1 MEEKISK
8 SAFCEDSRVKFPTL
22 MHLMGMGFKYV
33 SLKGLKTKY
42 VIAPKTE
49 FDPLTNILTDYFTEA
64 YNKLNPNVE
73 IGAVGKLLAK
83 IQSSLMNDDL
93 GRQFYNEILLN
104 TGERIIDL
112 SSPANFYKNNTFQ
125 VTTEMTCG
133 DKDSDNYRPDITLF
147 VNGLPLAFIEVKKE
161 NNHKGILAETD
172 RMKQRFVNPKYRR
185 FLNLTQIMVFSND
198 MEYDNNEV
206 TPTIGAFYAT
216 IGKKNT
222 KYNCFREEGQ
232 DSFPIERH
240 IRQVTLQEEE
250 ILLRDSNVPQYKN
263 SSEYKTNCLAN
274 TPTKRMCDSL
284 FSFNR
289 FHFLLKYGIAYVDYT
304 NGLQKHI
311 MRYPQLFAT
320 KAIERHLEAGKTKGI
335 IWHTQGS
342 GKTALS
348 FYNVKYLTDYYSS
361 KGIVP
366 QFFFIVDRLDL
377 MIQAQR
383 EFSYRGLKV
392 NSVQTKDDFAK
403 IISSGL
409 TTQNREGKPEI
420 TVVNIQKF
428 SNDSKALPKNAYN
441 VPVQR
446 IYFIDEAHRNYSP
459 DGCFLKNLISSDS
472 NAVKIALTGTPII
485 SKEYN
490 TKDIFGDYIHTYFY
504 NASIADGYTRR
515 LIREDIGS
523 NYKIRLQ
530 EALNSIRVKSHS
542 VKESD
547 VYAHRTYVQ
556 PLLDYVI
563 NDLQQFRVK
572 NEDNTLG
579 GMVVCNSKEQA
590 QMMYR
595 LFLEKYA
602 DETELDNE
610 KDEDGAMVYRSIS
623 AGEMEIKKTP
633 CRKGCYRAALITY
646 DSFDKETRAKWIELF
661 KDGKIDLLIVFQMLQ
676 TGFDEPR
683 LKKLYLHRMVKEH
696 NLLQTLTRVNRP
708 YKEMKYG
715 YVVDFANIEEEY
727 SKTNREYQEE
737 LEHEVGKDNLKHTDR
752 LLVTME
758 EAKSRVDEARKV
770 LAPYELGNP
779 EIFSRQ
785 LNMEDDREVVRSIVR
800 SLEDMR
806 SLQNMLTAQG
816 SEAEA
821 VVEISDIHNLIK
833 AARNRLDLLGFIDNA
848 DEKSNTRQ
856 LLNVAL
862 ENIEF
867 SFEKRGEGELEIQEQ
882 YRQSVEHAR
891 RQLQACMD
899 TEDPEYRS
907 ILEEFLRLF
916 RRKEMESQEEFNMHD
931 KVQNVNDILKRIK
944 RLNERDAL
952 EAIKYNGD
960 TKFVRVEKR
969 LKEKDKEEIEH
980 KTSPRNY
987 AWTEE
992 KEKMTVIL
1000 LAIKEDVDDVYFHNQ
1015 AILEVP
1021 AYFKRNILTYVTR
1034 HFKEGQIN
1042 TDREVRKYVSE
1053 VINREYQVTR

>member
-8 SAFCEDSRVKFPTL
+8 SAFSEDSRVKFPTL

-33 SLKGLKTKY
+33 SLTGLKTKY

-64 YNKLNPNVE
+64 YNKLNPNAE
-73 IGAVGKLLAK
+73 NGAAEKLLAK

-147 VNGLPLAFIEVKKE
+147 INGLPLAFIEVKKE
-161 NNHKGILAETD
+161 NNHKGIQAETD

-250 ILLRDSNVPQYKN
+250 ILLRDNNVPQYKN

-403 IISSGL
+403 IISNGL
-409 TTQNREGKPEI
+409 TTQNREGRPEI

-428 SNDSKALPKNAYN
+428 SSDSKALPKNAYN

-530 EALNSIRVKSHS
+530 EALNSIRVKAHS
-542 VKESD
+542 LKESD
-547 VYAHRTYVQ
+547 VYEHRTYVQ

-572 NEDNTLG
+572 NEDNTLA

-610 KDEDGAMVYRSIS
+610 RDEDGATVYRSIS
-623 AGEMEIKKTP
+623 AGEMEVKKTP

-676 TGFDEPR
+676 TGFDAPR

-737 LEHEVGKDNLKHTDR
+737 LEHEIGKDNLKHTDR

-770 LAPYELGNP
+770 LDPYELGNP
-779 EIFSRQ
+779 AIFSRQ
-785 LNMEDDREVVRSIVR
+785 LNMEDDREVVRNIVR

-821 VVEISDIHNLIK
+821 VVVISDIHNLIK

-848 DEKSNTRQ
+848 DEKSDTRQ

-891 RQLQACMD
+891 KQLQACVD

-980 KTSPRNY
+980 KVSPRNY
-987 AWTEE
+987 AWTER
-992 KEKMTVIL
+992 KEKMTIIL

-1021 AYFKRNILTYVTR
+1021 AYFKKSILTYVTR
-1034 HFKEGQIN
+1034 HFKEEQIN

>member
-1 MEEKISK
+1 MAKDAK

-42 VIAPKTE
+42 VEAPKTE
-49 FDPLTNILTDYFTEA
+49 FDPLTNILTDYFIDA
-64 YNKLNPNVE
+64 YCTLNPKAEKKDAEDMLV
-73 IGAVGKLLAK
+73 K
-83 IQSSLMNDDL
+83 IQKSLQNDDL

-112 SSPANFYKNNTFQ
+112 SSPVNFYKNNTFQ
-125 VTTEMTCG
+125 VATEMTCG
-133 DKDSDNYRPDITLF
+133 SKDSDNYRPDITIF

-161 NNHKGILAETD
+161 NNHKGIQAETD
-172 RMKQRFVNPKYRR
+172 RMKQRFVNPQYRR
-185 FLNLTQIMVFSND
+185 FLNITQIMVFSND

-232 DSFPIERH
+232 DSFPTARH
-240 IRQVTLQEEE
+240 IHQVTPEEE
-250 ILLRDSNVPQYKN
+250 EVLLRDNNVPQYKN

-274 TPTKRMCDSL
+274 TPTKRICDSL

-289 FHFLLKYGIAYVDYT
+289 FHFLLKYGIAYVDYP

-320 KAIERHLEAGKTKGI
+320 KAIERYLETGKNKGI

-348 FYNVKYLTDYYSS
+348 FYNVKYLTDYYSA

-392 NSVQTKDDFAK
+392 NSVQDKGAFAN

-428 SNDSKALPKNAYN
+428 SNDSKALAKNAYN

-459 DGCFLKNLISSDS
+459 DGSFLKNLISSDT

-523 NYKIRLQ
+523 NYKIKLK
-530 EALNSIRVKSHS
+530 EALNSIRVKVHS

-547 VYAHRTYVQ
+547 VYAHHVYVQ
-556 PLLDYVI
+556 PLLDYI
-563 NDLQQFRVK
+563 IEDLRTFRQK

-590 QMMYR
+590 QLMYR

-602 DETELDNE
+602 DESELDNE
-610 KDEDGAMVYRSIS
+610 TDEDGSIVYKSIS
-623 AGEMEIKKTP
+623 AGEMEVKKKP
-633 CRKGCYRAALITY
+633 CKKGCYRAALITY

-676 TGFDEPR
+676 TGFDAPR

-708 YKEMKYG
+708 YKDMKYG

-727 SKTNREYQEE
+727 SKTNKEYQEE
-737 LEHEVGKDNLKHTDR
+737 LEHEVGKDNIQNTDR
-752 LLVTME
+752 LLVSMD
-758 EAKSRVDEARKV
+758 EAKKRVDEAKKV
-770 LAPYELGNP
+770 LDNYELGNP

-785 LNMEDDREVVRSIVR
+785 LNLEDERNVVRTVLN

-806 SLQNMLTAQG
+806 SLQNMLTSQG
-816 SEAEA
+816 SNADE
-821 VVEISDIHNLIK
+821 VVGISDIHNLIK
-833 AARNRLDLLGFIDNA
+833 AAKNRLDLLGFIDNS
-848 DEKSNTRQ
+848 DENANAKQ
-856 LLNVAL
+856 LLNMAL

-882 YRQSVEHAR
+882 YKQSVEHAR
-891 RQLQACMD
+891 QQLKACVD
-899 TEDPEYRS
+899 TDDPEYRS

-916 RRKEMESQEEFNMHD
+916 RKKEMESQEKFNMHK
-931 KVQNVNDILKRIK
+931 KVQNVNDILRRIK
-944 RLNERDAL
+944 KLNERDAL

-969 LKEKDKEEIEH
+969 LKEKDKEETER
-980 KTSPRNY
+980 KVAPRNY

-992 KEKMTVIL
+992 KEKMTIIL

-1015 AILEVP
+1015 SILEVP
-1021 AYFKRNILTYVTR
+1021 EYFKKNILTYVTR
-1034 HFKEGQIN
+1034 HFKEEAVK

-1053 VINREYQVTR
+1053 IINREYQIAR

>member
-49 FDPLTNILTDYFTEA
+49 FDPLTNILTGYFTEA

-73 IGAVGKLLAK
+73 NEAAGKLLAK

-133 DKDSDNYRPDITLF
+133 DKDNDNYRPDITLF

-610 KDEDGAMVYRSIS
+610 RDEDGAMVYRSIS

-676 TGFDEPR
+676 TGFDAPR

-758 EAKSRVDEARKV
+758 EAKSRVDAARKV

>member
-73 IGAVGKLLAK
+73 IGAAGKLLAK

-311 MRYPQLFAT
+311 MRYPQLSAT

-610 KDEDGAMVYRSIS
+610 RDEDGATVYRSIS
-623 AGEMEIKKTP
+623 AGEMEAKKTP

-676 TGFDEPR
+676 TGFDAPR

-737 LEHEVGKDNLKHTDR
+737 LKHEVGKDNLKHTDR

-1053 VINREYQVTR
+1053 VINREYQVTK

>member
-1 MEEKISK
+1 
-8 SAFCEDSRVKFPTL
+8 
-22 MHLMGMGFKYV
+22 
-33 SLKGLKTKY
+33 
-42 VIAPKTE
+42 
-49 FDPLTNILTDYFTEA
+49 
-64 YNKLNPNVE
+64 
-73 IGAVGKLLAK
+73 
-83 IQSSLMNDDL
+83 MNDDL

-133 DKDSDNYRPDITLF
+133 DKDNDNYRPDITLF

-250 ILLRDSNVPQYKN
+250 VLLRDSNVPQYKN

-530 EALNSIRVKSHS
+530 EALNSIRVKAHS
-542 VKESD
+542 VKEND

-610 KDEDGAMVYRSIS
+610 RDEDGATVYRSIS
-623 AGEMEIKKTP
+623 AGEMEAKKTP

-676 TGFDEPR
+676 TGFDAPR

-770 LAPYELGNP
+770 LDPYELGNP

-882 YRQSVEHAR
+882 YRQSVEHTR

>member
-49 FDPLTNILTDYFTEA
+49 FDPLTNILTGYFTEA

-73 IGAVGKLLAK
+73 NEAAGKLLAK

-133 DKDSDNYRPDITLF
+133 DKDNDNYRPDITLF

-610 KDEDGAMVYRSIS
+610 RDEDGAMVYRSIS

-676 TGFDEPR
+676 TGFDAPR

-992 KEKMTVIL
+992 RGGVTVIL

-1042 TDREVRKYVSE
+1042 TDRGVRKYVSE

>member
-1 MEEKISK
+1 MAKDAK

-42 VIAPKTE
+42 VEAPKTE
-49 FDPLTNILTDYFTEA
+49 FDPLTNILTDFFTDA
-64 YNKLNPNVE
+64 YCTLNPKAEKKDAEDMLV
-73 IGAVGKLLAK
+73 K
-83 IQSSLMNDDL
+83 IQKSLQNDDL

-112 SSPANFYKNNTFQ
+112 SSPVNFYKNNTFQ
-125 VTTEMTCG
+125 VATEMTCG
-133 DKDSDNYRPDITLF
+133 SKDSDNYRPDITIF

-161 NNHKGILAETD
+161 NNHKGIQAETD
-172 RMKQRFVNPKYRR
+172 RMKQRFVNPQYRR
-185 FLNLTQIMVFSND
+185 FLNITQIMVFSND

-232 DSFPIERH
+232 DSFPTARH
-240 IRQVTLQEEE
+240 IHQVTPEEE
-250 ILLRDSNVPQYKN
+250 EVLLRDNNVPQYKN

-274 TPTKRMCDSL
+274 TPTKRICDSL

-289 FHFLLKYGIAYVDYT
+289 FHFLLKYGIAYVDYP

-320 KAIERHLEAGKTKGI
+320 KAIERHLETGKNKGI

-348 FYNVKYLTDYYSS
+348 FYNVKYLTDYYSA

-366 QFFFIVDRLDL
+366 QFFFIIDRLDL

-392 NSVQTKDDFAK
+392 NSVQDKGTFAS

-428 SNDSKALPKNAYN
+428 SNDSKALAKNAYN

-459 DGCFLKNLISSDS
+459 DGSFLKNLISSDT

-523 NYKIRLQ
+523 NYKIKLK
-530 EALNSIRVKSHS
+530 EALNSIRVKVHS

-547 VYAHRTYVQ
+547 VYAHHVYVQ
-556 PLLDYVI
+556 PLLDYI
-563 NDLQQFRVK
+563 IEDLRTFRQK

-590 QMMYR
+590 QLMYR

-602 DETELDNE
+602 DESELDNE
-610 KDEDGAMVYRSIS
+610 TDEDGSIVYKSIS
-623 AGEMEIKKTP
+623 AGEMEVKKKP
-633 CRKGCYRAALITY
+633 CKKGCYRAALITY

-676 TGFDEPR
+676 TGFDAPR

-708 YKEMKYG
+708 YKDMKYG

-727 SKTNREYQEE
+727 SKTNKEYQEE
-737 LEHEVGKDNLKHTDR
+737 LEHEVGKDNIQNTDR
-752 LLVTME
+752 LLVSMD
-758 EAKSRVDEARKV
+758 EAKKRVDEAKKV
-770 LAPYELGNP
+770 LDNYELGNP

-785 LNMEDDREVVRSIVR
+785 LNLEDDRNVVRTVLN

-806 SLQNMLTAQG
+806 SLQNMLTSQG
-816 SEAEA
+816 SNADE

-833 AARNRLDLLGFIDNA
+833 AAKNRLDILGFIDNS
-848 DEKSNTRQ
+848 DENTNAKQ
-856 LLNVAL
+856 LLNIAL

-882 YRQSVEHAR
+882 YKQSVEHAR
-891 RQLQACMD
+891 QQLKACVD
-899 TEDPEYRS
+899 TDDPEYRS

-916 RRKEMESQEEFNMHD
+916 RKKEMESQEEFNMHK
-931 KVQNVNDILKRIK
+931 KVQNVNDILRRIK
-944 RLNERDAL
+944 KLNERDAL

-969 LKEKDKEEIEH
+969 LKEKDKEETER
-980 KTSPRNY
+980 KVMPRNY

-992 KEKMTVIL
+992 KEKMTIIL

-1015 AILEVP
+1015 SILEVP
-1021 AYFKRNILTYVTR
+1021 EYFKKNILTYVTR
-1034 HFKEGQIN
+1034 HFKEEAVR

-1053 VINREYQVTR
+1053 IINREYQIAR

>member
-1 MEEKISK
+1 MAKDAK

-42 VIAPKTE
+42 VEAPKTE
-49 FDPLTNILTDYFTEA
+49 FDPLTNILTDYFIDA
-64 YNKLNPNVE
+64 YCTLNPKAEKKDADDMLV
-73 IGAVGKLLAK
+73 K
-83 IQSSLMNDDL
+83 IQKSLQNDDL

-112 SSPANFYKNNTFQ
+112 SSPANFYRNNTFQ

-133 DKDSDNYRPDITLF
+133 SKDSDNYRPDITIF

-161 NNHKGILAETD
+161 NNHKGIQAETD
-172 RMKQRFVNPKYRR
+172 RMKQRFVNSQYRR
-185 FLNLTQIMVFSND
+185 FLNITQIMVFSND

-232 DSFPIERH
+232 DSFPTARH
-240 IRQVTLQEEE
+240 IHQVTPEEE
-250 ILLRDSNVPQYKN
+250 EVLLRDNNVPQYKN

-274 TPTKRMCDSL
+274 TPTKRICDSL

-289 FHFLLKYGIAYVDYT
+289 FHFLLKYGIAYVDYP

-320 KAIERHLEAGKTKGI
+320 KAIERHLETGKNKGI

-348 FYNVKYLTDYYSS
+348 FYNVKYLTDYYSA

-392 NSVQTKDDFAK
+392 NSVQDKGALAN

-428 SNDSKALPKNAYN
+428 SNDSKALAKNAYN

-459 DGCFLKNLISSDS
+459 DGSFLKNLISSDT

-523 NYKIRLQ
+523 NYKIKLK
-530 EALNSIRVKSHS
+530 EALNSIRVKVHS

-547 VYAHRTYVQ
+547 VYAHHVYVQ
-556 PLLDYVI
+556 PLLDYI
-563 NDLQQFRVK
+563 IEDLRTFRQK

-590 QMMYR
+590 QLMYR

-602 DETELDNE
+602 DESELDNE
-610 KDEDGAMVYRSIS
+610 TDEDGSIVYKSIS
-623 AGEMEIKKTP
+623 AGEMEVKKKP
-633 CRKGCYRAALITY
+633 CKKGCYRAALITY

-676 TGFDEPR
+676 TGFDAPR

-708 YKEMKYG
+708 YKDMKYG

-727 SKTNREYQEE
+727 SKTNKEYQEE
-737 LEHEVGKDNLKHTDR
+737 LEHEVGKDNIQNTDR
-752 LLVTME
+752 LLVSMD
-758 EAKSRVDEARKV
+758 EAKKRVDEAKKV
-770 LAPYELGNP
+770 LDNYELGNP

-785 LNMEDDREVVRSIVR
+785 LNLEDDRNVVRTVLN

-806 SLQNMLTAQG
+806 SLQNMLTSQG
-816 SEAEA
+816 SNADE

-833 AARNRLDLLGFIDNA
+833 AAKNRLDLLGFIDNS
-848 DEKSNTRQ
+848 DENANAKQ
-856 LLNVAL
+856 LLNIAL

-882 YRQSVEHAR
+882 YKQSVEHAR
-891 RQLQACMD
+891 QQLKACVD
-899 TEDPEYRS
+899 TDDPEYRS

-916 RRKEMESQEEFNMHD
+916 RKKEMESQEEFNMHK
-931 KVQNVNDILKRIK
+931 KVQNVNDILRRIK
-944 RLNERDAL
+944 KLNERDAL

-969 LKEKDKEEIEH
+969 LKEKDKEETER
-980 KTSPRNY
+980 KVMPRNY

-992 KEKMTVIL
+992 KEKMTIIL

-1015 AILEVP
+1015 SILEVP
-1021 AYFKRNILTYVTR
+1021 EYFKKNILTYVTR
-1034 HFKEGQIN
+1034 HFKEEAVR

-1053 VINREYQVTR
+1053 IINREYQIAR

>member
-1 MEEKISK
+1 MAKDAK
-8 SAFCEDSRVKFPTL
+8 SAFCEDSRVKFPAL

-42 VIAPKTE
+42 VEAPKTE
-49 FDPLTNILTDYFTEA
+49 FDPLTNILTDYFIDA
-64 YNKLNPNVE
+64 YCTLNPKAEKKDAEDMLV
-73 IGAVGKLLAK
+73 K
-83 IQSSLMNDDL
+83 IQKSLQNDDL

-112 SSPANFYKNNTFQ
+112 SSPANFYRNNTFQ
-125 VTTEMTCG
+125 VATEMTCG
-133 DKDSDNYRPDITLF
+133 SKDSDNYRPDITIF

-161 NNHKGILAETD
+161 NNHKGIQAETD
-172 RMKQRFVNPKYRR
+172 RMKQRFVNPQYRR
-185 FLNLTQIMVFSND
+185 FLNITQIMVFSND

-232 DSFPIERH
+232 DSFPTARH
-240 IRQVTLQEEE
+240 IHQVTPEEE
-250 ILLRDSNVPQYKN
+250 EVLLRDNNVPQYKN

-274 TPTKRMCDSL
+274 TPTKRICDSL

-289 FHFLLKYGIAYVDYT
+289 FHFLLKYGIAYVDYP

-320 KAIERHLEAGKTKGI
+320 KAIERHLETGKNKGI

-348 FYNVKYLTDYYSS
+348 FYNVKYLTDYYSA

-392 NSVQTKDDFAK
+392 NSVQDKGAFAN

-428 SNDSKALPKNAYN
+428 SNDSKALAKNAYN

-459 DGCFLKNLISSDS
+459 DGSFLKNLISSDT

-523 NYKIRLQ
+523 NYKIKLK
-530 EALNSIRVKSHS
+530 EALNSIRVKVHS

-547 VYAHRTYVQ
+547 VYAHHVYVQ
-556 PLLDYVI
+556 PLLDYI
-563 NDLQQFRVK
+563 IEDLRTFRQK

-590 QMMYR
+590 QLMYR

-602 DETELDNE
+602 DESELDNE
-610 KDEDGAMVYRSIS
+610 TDEDGSIVYKSIS
-623 AGEMEIKKTP
+623 AGEMEVKKKP
-633 CRKGCYRAALITY
+633 CKKGCYRAALITY

-676 TGFDEPR
+676 TGFDAPR

-708 YKEMKYG
+708 YKDMKYG

-727 SKTNREYQEE
+727 SKTNKEYQEE
-737 LEHEVGKDNLKHTDR
+737 LEHEVGKDNIQNTDR
-752 LLVTME
+752 LLVSMD
-758 EAKSRVDEARKV
+758 EAKKRVDEAKKV
-770 LAPYELGNP
+770 LDNYELGNP

-785 LNMEDDREVVRSIVR
+785 LNLEDDRNVVRTVLN

-806 SLQNMLTAQG
+806 SLQNMLTSQG
-816 SEAEA
+816 SNADE

-833 AARNRLDLLGFIDNA
+833 AAKNRLDLLGFIDNS
-848 DEKSNTRQ
+848 DENTNAKQ
-856 LLNVAL
+856 LLNIAL

-882 YRQSVEHAR
+882 YKQSVEHAR
-891 RQLQACMD
+891 QQLKACVD
-899 TEDPEYRS
+899 TDDPEYRS

-916 RRKEMESQEEFNMHD
+916 RKKEMESQEEFNMHK
-931 KVQNVNDILKRIK
+931 KVQNVNDILRRIK
-944 RLNERDAL
+944 KLNERDAL

-969 LKEKDKEEIEH
+969 LKEKDKEETER
-980 KTSPRNY
+980 KVMPRNY

-992 KEKMTVIL
+992 KEKMTIIL

-1015 AILEVP
+1015 SILEVP
-1021 AYFKRNILTYVTR
+1021 EYFKKNILTYVTR
-1034 HFKEGQIN
+1034 HFKEEAVR

-1053 VINREYQVTR
+1053 IINREYQIAR

>member
-1 MEEKISK
+1 MAKDAK

-42 VIAPKTE
+42 VEAPKTE
-49 FDPLTNILTDYFTEA
+49 FDPLTNILTDYFTDA
-64 YNKLNPNVE
+64 YCTLNPKAEKKDAEDMLV
-73 IGAVGKLLAK
+73 K
-83 IQSSLMNDDL
+83 IQKSLQNDDL

-112 SSPANFYKNNTFQ
+112 SSPANFYRNNTFQ

-133 DKDSDNYRPDITLF
+133 SKDSDNYRPDITIF

-161 NNHKGILAETD
+161 NNHKGIQAETD
-172 RMKQRFVNPKYRR
+172 RMKQRFVNPQYRR
-185 FLNLTQIMVFSND
+185 FLNITQIMVFSND

-232 DSFPIERH
+232 DSFPTARH
-240 IRQVTLQEEE
+240 IHQVTPEEE
-250 ILLRDSNVPQYKN
+250 EVLLRDNNVPQYKN

-274 TPTKRMCDSL
+274 TPTKRICDSL

-289 FHFLLKYGIAYVDYT
+289 FHFLLKYGIAYVDYP

-320 KAIERHLEAGKTKGI
+320 KAIERHLETGKNKGI

-348 FYNVKYLTDYYSS
+348 FYNVKYLTDYYSA

-392 NSVQTKDDFAK
+392 NSVQDKGAFAN

-428 SNDSKALPKNAYN
+428 SNDSKALAKNAYN

-459 DGCFLKNLISSDS
+459 DGSFLKNLISSDT

-523 NYKIRLQ
+523 NYKIKLK
-530 EALNSIRVKSHS
+530 EALNSIRVKVHS

-547 VYAHRTYVQ
+547 VYAHHVYVQ
-556 PLLDYVI
+556 PLLDYI
-563 NDLQQFRVK
+563 IEDLRTFRQK

-590 QMMYR
+590 QLMYR

-602 DETELDNE
+602 DESELDNE
-610 KDEDGAMVYRSIS
+610 TDEDGSIVYKSIS
-623 AGEMEIKKTP
+623 AGEMEVKKKP
-633 CRKGCYRAALITY
+633 CKKGCYRAALITY

-676 TGFDEPR
+676 TGFDAPR

-708 YKEMKYG
+708 YKDMKYG

-727 SKTNREYQEE
+727 SKTNKEYQEE
-737 LEHEVGKDNLKHTDR
+737 LEHEVGKDNIQNTDR
-752 LLVTME
+752 LLVSMD
-758 EAKSRVDEARKV
+758 EAKKRVDEAKKV
-770 LAPYELGNP
+770 LDNYELGNP

-785 LNMEDDREVVRSIVR
+785 LNLEDDRNVVRTVLN

-806 SLQNMLTAQG
+806 SLQNMLTSQG
-816 SEAEA
+816 SNADE

-833 AARNRLDLLGFIDNA
+833 AAKNRLDLLGFIDNS
-848 DEKSNTRQ
+848 DENANAKQ
-856 LLNVAL
+856 LLNIAL

-882 YRQSVEHAR
+882 YKQSVEHAR
-891 RQLQACMD
+891 QQLKACVD
-899 TEDPEYRS
+899 TDDPEYRS

-916 RRKEMESQEEFNMHD
+916 RKKEMESQEEFNMHK
-931 KVQNVNDILKRIK
+931 KVQNVNDILRRIK
-944 RLNERDAL
+944 KLNERDAL

-969 LKEKDKEEIEH
+969 LKEKDKEETER
-980 KTSPRNY
+980 KVMPRNY

-992 KEKMTVIL
+992 KEKMTIIL

-1015 AILEVP
+1015 SILEVP
-1021 AYFKRNILTYVTR
+1021 EYFKKNILTYVTR
-1034 HFKEGQIN
+1034 HFKEEAVR

-1053 VINREYQVTR
+1053 IINREYQITR

>member
-1 MEEKISK
+1 MEEIISK
-8 SAFCEDSRVKFPTL
+8 SAFSEDSRVKFPTL

-42 VIAPKTE
+42 IIAPKTE

-73 IGAVGKLLAK
+73 NGAAGKLLAK

-112 SSPANFYKNNTFQ
+112 SSPVNFYKNNTFQ
-125 VTTEMTCG
+125 VATEMTCG

-161 NNHKGILAETD
+161 NNHKGIQAETD

-206 TPTIGAFYAT
+206 TPTIGAFFAT

-250 ILLRDSNVPQYKN
+250 ILLRDNNVPQYKN

-320 KAIERHLEAGKTKGI
+320 KAIECHLEAGKTKGI

-515 LIREDIGS
+515 LIREDISS

-530 EALNSIRVKSHS
+530 EALNSIRVKAHS

-610 KDEDGAMVYRSIS
+610 RDEDGATVYRSIS
-623 AGEMEIKKTP
+623 AGEMEAKKTP
-633 CRKGCYRAALITY
+633 CRKFCYRAALITY

-676 TGFDEPR
+676 TGFDAPR

-770 LAPYELGNP
+770 LDPYELGNS

-867 SFEKRGEGELEIQEQ
+867 SFEKRGQGELEIQEQ

>member
-1 MEEKISK
+1 MEEKVTR

-33 SLKGLKTKY
+33 SLKGLKTKH
-42 VIAPKTE
+42 VCAPKTE

-64 YNKLNPNVE
+64 YDKLNPDSE
-73 IGAVGKLLAK
+73 SGEAEKMLAK

-125 VTTEMTCG
+125 VATEMTCG

-161 NNHKGILAETD
+161 NNHKGIQAETD

-216 IGKKNT
+216 IGKKST

-240 IRQVTLQEEE
+240 IRQVTPQEEE
-250 ILLRDSNVPQYKN
+250 VLLLDNNVAPFKN

-289 FHFLLKYGIAYVDYT
+289 FHFLLKYGIAYVNYT

-320 KAIERHLEAGKTKGI
+320 KAIERHLGAGKTKGI

-409 TTQNREGKPEI
+409 TTQNREGKAEI

-459 DGCFLKNLISSDS
+459 DGCFLKNLISSDI

-530 EALNSIRVKSHS
+530 EALNSIRVKAHS

-602 DETELDNE
+602 DETELANE
-610 KDEDGAMVYRSIS
+610 RDEDGATVYRSIS
-623 AGEMEIKKTP
+623 AGEMEVRKKP

-646 DSFDKETRAKWIELF
+646 DSFDKEARAKWIELF
-661 KDGKIDLLIVFQMLQ
+661 KNGQMDLLIVFQMLQ
-676 TGFDEPR
+676 TGFDAPR

-727 SKTNREYQEE
+727 SKTNRDYQEE

-770 LAPYELGNP
+770 LTPYELGNP

-816 SEAEA
+816 SEAETII
-821 VVEISDIHNLIK
+821 EINDIHNLIK

-862 ENIEF
+862 ENIDF

-882 YRQSVEHAR
+882 YKQSVEHAR
-891 RQLQACMD
+891 RQLQACVD

-916 RRKEMESQEEFNMHD
+916 CKKEMESQEEFNMHD

-969 LKEKDKEEIEH
+969 LKEKDKEEAEH
-980 KTSPRNY
+980 KKTPRNY

-992 KEKMTVIL
+992 KEKMTIVL

-1034 HFKEGQIN
+1034 HFKEGHIN

-1053 VINREYQVTR
+1053 VINREYQVAR

>member
-1 MEEKISK
+1 
-8 SAFCEDSRVKFPTL
+8 
-22 MHLMGMGFKYV
+22 
-33 SLKGLKTKY
+33 
-42 VIAPKTE
+42 
-49 FDPLTNILTDYFTEA
+49 
-64 YNKLNPNVE
+64 
-73 IGAVGKLLAK
+73 
-83 IQSSLMNDDL
+83 
-93 GRQFYNEILLN
+93 
-104 TGERIIDL
+104 
-112 SSPANFYKNNTFQ
+112 
-125 VTTEMTCG
+125 
-133 DKDSDNYRPDITLF
+133 
-147 VNGLPLAFIEVKKE
+147 
-161 NNHKGILAETD
+161 
-172 RMKQRFVNPKYRR
+172 
-185 FLNLTQIMVFSND
+185 
-198 MEYDNNEV
+198 
-206 TPTIGAFYAT
+206 
-216 IGKKNT
+216 
-222 KYNCFREEGQ
+222 
-232 DSFPIERH
+232 
-240 IRQVTLQEEE
+240 
-250 ILLRDSNVPQYKN
+250 
-263 SSEYKTNCLAN
+263 
-274 TPTKRMCDSL
+274 
-284 FSFNR
+284 
-289 FHFLLKYGIAYVDYT
+289 
-304 NGLQKHI
+304 
-311 MRYPQLFAT
+311 
-320 KAIERHLEAGKTKGI
+320 
-335 IWHTQGS
+335 
-342 GKTALS
+342 
-348 FYNVKYLTDYYSS
+348 
-361 KGIVP
+361 
-366 QFFFIVDRLDL
+366 

-409 TTQNREGKPEI
+409 TTQNREGKSEI

-441 VPVQR
+441 IPVQR

-530 EALNSIRVKSHS
+530 EALNSIRVKAHS
-542 VKESD
+542 VRESD

-610 KDEDGAMVYRSIS
+610 RDEDGATVYRSIS
-623 AGEMEIKKTP
+623 AGEMEVKKFP
-633 CRKGCYRAALITY
+633 CRRGCYRAALITY

-676 TGFDEPR
+676 TGFDAPR

-758 EAKSRVDEARKV
+758 EAKSRADEARKV
-770 LAPYELGNP
+770 LDPYELGNP

-891 RQLQACMD
+891 RQLQTCMD

-931 KVQNVNDILKRIK
+931 KVQNVNDILRRIK

>member
-1 MEEKISK
+1 MAKDAK

-42 VIAPKTE
+42 VEAPKTE
-49 FDPLTNILTDYFTEA
+49 FDPLTNILTDYFTDA
-64 YNKLNPNVE
+64 YCTLNPKAEKKNAEDMLV
-73 IGAVGKLLAK
+73 K
-83 IQSSLMNDDL
+83 IQKSLQNDDL

-112 SSPANFYKNNTFQ
+112 SSPVNFYKNNSFQ
-125 VTTEMTCG
+125 VATEMTCG
-133 DKDSDNYRPDITLF
+133 SKDSDNYRPDITIF

-161 NNHKGILAETD
+161 NNHKGIQAETD
-172 RMKQRFVNPKYRR
+172 RMKQRFVNPQYRR
-185 FLNLTQIMVFSND
+185 FLNITQIMVFSND

-232 DSFPIERH
+232 DSFPTARH
-240 IRQVTLQEEE
+240 IHQVTPEEE
-250 ILLRDSNVPQYKN
+250 EVLLRDNNVPQYKN

-274 TPTKRMCDSL
+274 TPTKRICDSL

-289 FHFLLKYGIAYVDYT
+289 FHFLLKYGIAYVDYP

-320 KAIERHLEAGKTKGI
+320 KAIERYLETGKNKGI

-348 FYNVKYLTDYYSS
+348 FYNVKYLTDYYSA

-392 NSVQTKDDFAK
+392 NSVQDKGAFAN

-428 SNDSKALPKNAYN
+428 SNDSKALAKNAYN

-459 DGCFLKNLISSDS
+459 DGSFLKNLISSDT

-523 NYKIRLQ
+523 NYKIKLK
-530 EALNSIRVKSHS
+530 EALNSIRVKVHS

-547 VYAHRTYVQ
+547 VYAHHVYVQ
-556 PLLDYVI
+556 PLLDYI
-563 NDLQQFRVK
+563 IEDLRTFRQK

-590 QMMYR
+590 QLMYR

-602 DETELDNE
+602 DESELDNE
-610 KDEDGAMVYRSIS
+610 TDEDGSIVYKSIS
-623 AGEMEIKKTP
+623 AGEMEVKKKP
-633 CRKGCYRAALITY
+633 CKKGCYRAALITY

-676 TGFDEPR
+676 TGFDAPR

-708 YKEMKYG
+708 YKDMKYG

-727 SKTNREYQEE
+727 SKTNKEYQEE
-737 LEHEVGKDNLKHTDR
+737 LEHEVGKDNIQNTDR
-752 LLVTME
+752 LLVSMD
-758 EAKSRVDEARKV
+758 EAKKRVDEAKKV
-770 LAPYELGNP
+770 LDNYELGNP

-785 LNMEDDREVVRSIVR
+785 LNLEDDRNVVRTVLN

-806 SLQNMLTAQG
+806 SLQNMLTSQG
-816 SEAEA
+816 SNADE
-821 VVEISDIHNLIK
+821 VVGISDIHNLIK
-833 AARNRLDLLGFIDNA
+833 AAKNRLDLLGFIDNS
-848 DEKSNTRQ
+848 DENANAKQ
-856 LLNVAL
+856 LLNMAL

-882 YRQSVEHAR
+882 YKQSVEHAR
-891 RQLQACMD
+891 QQLKACVD
-899 TEDPEYRS
+899 TDDPEYRS

-916 RRKEMESQEEFNMHD
+916 RKKEMESQEEFNMHK
-931 KVQNVNDILKRIK
+931 KVQNVNDILRRIK
-944 RLNERDAL
+944 KLNERDAL

-969 LKEKDKEEIEH
+969 LKEKDKEETER
-980 KTSPRNY
+980 KVAPRNY

-992 KEKMTVIL
+992 KEKMTIIL

-1015 AILEVP
+1015 SILEVP
-1021 AYFKRNILTYVTR
+1021 EYFKKNILTYVTR
-1034 HFKEGQIN
+1034 HFKEEAVK

-1053 VINREYQVTR
+1053 IINREYQITR

>member
-1 MEEKISK
+1 MAKDAK

-42 VIAPKTE
+42 VEAPKTE
-49 FDPLTNILTDYFTEA
+49 FDPLTNILTDYFIDA
-64 YNKLNPNVE
+64 YCTLNPKAEKKDAEDMLV
-73 IGAVGKLLAK
+73 K
-83 IQSSLMNDDL
+83 IQKSLQNDDL

-112 SSPANFYKNNTFQ
+112 SSPANFYRNNTFQ

-133 DKDSDNYRPDITLF
+133 SKDSDNYRPDITIF

-161 NNHKGILAETD
+161 NNHKGIQAETD
-172 RMKQRFVNPKYRR
+172 RMKQRFVNPQYRR
-185 FLNLTQIMVFSND
+185 FLNITQIMVFSND

-222 KYNCFREEGQ
+222 KFNCFREEGQ
-232 DSFPIERH
+232 DSFPTVRH
-240 IRQVTLQEEE
+240 IHQVTPEEE
-250 ILLRDSNVPQYKN
+250 EVLLRDNNVPQYKN

-274 TPTKRMCDSL
+274 TPTKRICDSL

-289 FHFLLKYGIAYVDYT
+289 FHFLLKYGIAYVDYP

-320 KAIERHLEAGKTKGI
+320 KAIERHLETGKNKGI

-348 FYNVKYLTDYYSS
+348 FYNVKYLTDYYSA

-392 NSVQTKDDFAK
+392 NSVQDKGAFAN

-428 SNDSKALPKNAYN
+428 SNDSKALAKNAYN

-459 DGCFLKNLISSDS
+459 DGSFLKNLISSDT

-523 NYKIRLQ
+523 NYKIKLK
-530 EALNSIRVKSHS
+530 EALNSIRVKVHS

-547 VYAHRTYVQ
+547 VYAHHVYVQ
-556 PLLDYVI
+556 PLLDYI
-563 NDLQQFRVK
+563 IEDLRTFRQK

-590 QMMYR
+590 QLMYR

-602 DETELDNE
+602 DESELDNE
-610 KDEDGAMVYRSIS
+610 TDEDGSIVYKSIS
-623 AGEMEIKKTP
+623 AGEMEVKKKP
-633 CRKGCYRAALITY
+633 CKKGCYRGALITY

-676 TGFDEPR
+676 TGFDAPR

-708 YKEMKYG
+708 YKDMKYG

-727 SKTNREYQEE
+727 SKTNKEYQEE
-737 LEHEVGKDNLKHTDR
+737 LEHEVGKDNIQNTDR
-752 LLVTME
+752 LLVSMD
-758 EAKSRVDEARKV
+758 EAKKRVDEAKKV
-770 LAPYELGNP
+770 LDNYELGNP

-785 LNMEDDREVVRSIVR
+785 LNLEDDRNVVRTVLN

-806 SLQNMLTAQG
+806 SLQNMLTSQG
-816 SEAEA
+816 SNADE

-833 AARNRLDLLGFIDNA
+833 AAKNRLDLLGFIDNS
-848 DEKSNTRQ
+848 DENANAKQ
-856 LLNVAL
+856 LLNIAL

-882 YRQSVEHAR
+882 YKQSVEHAR
-891 RQLQACMD
+891 QQLKACVD
-899 TEDPEYRS
+899 TDDPEYRS

-916 RRKEMESQEEFNMHD
+916 RKKEMESQEEFNMHK
-931 KVQNVNDILKRIK
+931 KVQNVNDILRRIK
-944 RLNERDAL
+944 KLNERDAL

-969 LKEKDKEEIEH
+969 LKEKDKEETER
-980 KTSPRNY
+980 KVMPRNY

-992 KEKMTVIL
+992 KEKMTIIL

-1015 AILEVP
+1015 SILEVP
-1021 AYFKRNILTYVTR
+1021 EYFKKNILTYVTR
-1034 HFKEGQIN
+1034 HFKEEAVR

-1053 VINREYQVTR
+1053 IINREYQIAR

>member
-73 IGAVGKLLAK
+73 IGAAGKLLAK

-133 DKDSDNYRPDITLF
+133 DKDNDNYRPDITLF

-392 NSVQTKDDFAK
+392 NSVQTKDDFSK

-504 NASIADGYTRR
+504 NASITDGYTRR

-610 KDEDGAMVYRSIS
+610 RDEDGATVYRSIS
-623 AGEMEIKKTP
+623 AGEMEAKKTP

-676 TGFDEPR
+676 TGFDAPR

>member
-1 MEEKISK
+1 MAKDAK

-42 VIAPKTE
+42 VEAPKTE
-49 FDPLTNILTDYFTEA
+49 FDPLTNILTDYFIDA
-64 YNKLNPNVE
+64 YCTLNPKAEKKDAEDMLV
-73 IGAVGKLLAK
+73 K
-83 IQSSLMNDDL
+83 IQKSLQNDDL

-112 SSPANFYKNNTFQ
+112 SSPVNFYKNNTFQ
-125 VTTEMTCG
+125 VATEMTCG
-133 DKDSDNYRPDITLF
+133 SKDSDNYRPDITIF

-161 NNHKGILAETD
+161 NNHKGIQAETD
-172 RMKQRFVNPKYRR
+172 RMKQRFVNPQYRR
-185 FLNLTQIMVFSND
+185 FLNITQIMVFSND

-232 DSFPIERH
+232 DCFPTARH
-240 IRQVTLQEEE
+240 IHQVTPEEE
-250 ILLRDSNVPQYKN
+250 EVLLRDNNVPQYKN

-274 TPTKRMCDSL
+274 TPTKRICDSL

-289 FHFLLKYGIAYVDYT
+289 FHFLLKYGIAYVDYP

-320 KAIERHLEAGKTKGI
+320 KAIERYLETGKNKGI

-348 FYNVKYLTDYYSS
+348 FYNVKYLTDYYSA

-392 NSVQTKDDFAK
+392 NSVQDKGAFAN

-428 SNDSKALPKNAYN
+428 SNDSKALAKNAYN

-459 DGCFLKNLISSDS
+459 DGSFLKNLISSDT

-523 NYKIRLQ
+523 NYKIKLK
-530 EALNSIRVKSHS
+530 EALNSIRVKVHS

-547 VYAHRTYVQ
+547 VYAHHVYVQ
-556 PLLDYVI
+556 PLLDYI
-563 NDLQQFRVK
+563 IKDLRTFRQK

-590 QMMYR
+590 QLMYR

-602 DETELDNE
+602 DESELDNE
-610 KDEDGAMVYRSIS
+610 TDEDGSIVYKSIS
-623 AGEMEIKKTP
+623 AGEMEVKKKP
-633 CRKGCYRAALITY
+633 CKKGCYRAALITY

-676 TGFDEPR
+676 TGFDAPR

-708 YKEMKYG
+708 YKDMKYG

-727 SKTNREYQEE
+727 SKTNKEYQEE
-737 LEHEVGKDNLKHTDR
+737 LEHEVGKDNIQNTDR
-752 LLVTME
+752 LLVSMD
-758 EAKSRVDEARKV
+758 EAKKRVDEAKKV
-770 LAPYELGNP
+770 LDNYELGNP

-785 LNMEDDREVVRSIVR
+785 LNLEDDRNVVRTVLN

-806 SLQNMLTAQG
+806 SLQNMLTSQG
-816 SEAEA
+816 SNADE

-833 AARNRLDLLGFIDNA
+833 AAKNRLDLLGFIDNS
-848 DEKSNTRQ
+848 DENTNAKQ
-856 LLNVAL
+856 LLNIAL

-882 YRQSVEHAR
+882 YKQSVEHAR
-891 RQLQACMD
+891 QQLKACVD
-899 TEDPEYRS
+899 TDDPEYRS

-916 RRKEMESQEEFNMHD
+916 RKKEMESQEEFNMHK
-931 KVQNVNDILKRIK
+931 KVQNVNDILRRIK
-944 RLNERDAL
+944 KLNERDAL

-969 LKEKDKEEIEH
+969 LKEKDKEETER
-980 KTSPRNY
+980 KVMPRNY

-992 KEKMTVIL
+992 KEKMTIIL

-1015 AILEVP
+1015 SILEVP
-1021 AYFKRNILTYVTR
+1021 EYFKKNILTYVTR
-1034 HFKEGQIN
+1034 HFKEEAVR

-1053 VINREYQVTR
+1053 IINREYQIAR

>member
-133 DKDSDNYRPDITLF
+133 DKDNDNYRPDITLF

-361 KGIVP
+361 KRIVP

-610 KDEDGAMVYRSIS
+610 RDEDGATVYRSIS
-623 AGEMEIKKTP
+623 AGEMEAKKTP

-676 TGFDEPR
+676 TGFDAPR

-848 DEKSNTRQ
+848 DEKTNTRQ

>member
-1 MEEKISK
+1 MAKDAK

-42 VIAPKTE
+42 VEAPKTE
-49 FDPLTNILTDYFTEA
+49 FDPLTNILTDYFTDA
-64 YNKLNPNVE
+64 YCTLNPKAEKKDAEDMLV
-73 IGAVGKLLAK
+73 K
-83 IQSSLMNDDL
+83 IQKSLQNDDL

-112 SSPANFYKNNTFQ
+112 SSPVNFYKNNTFQ
-125 VTTEMTCG
+125 VATEMTCG
-133 DKDSDNYRPDITLF
+133 SKDSDNYRPDITIF

-161 NNHKGILAETD
+161 NNHKGIQAETD
-172 RMKQRFVNPKYRR
+172 RMKQRFVNPQYRR
-185 FLNLTQIMVFSND
+185 FLNITQIMVFSND

-232 DSFPIERH
+232 DSFPTARH
-240 IRQVTLQEEE
+240 IHQVTPEEE
-250 ILLRDSNVPQYKN
+250 EVLLRDNNVPQYKN

-274 TPTKRMCDSL
+274 TPTKRICDSL

-289 FHFLLKYGIAYVDYT
+289 FHFLLKYGIAYVDYP

-320 KAIERHLEAGKTKGI
+320 KAIERHLETGKNKGI

-348 FYNVKYLTDYYSS
+348 FYNVKYLTDYYSA

-392 NSVQTKDDFAK
+392 NSVQDKGAFAS

-428 SNDSKALPKNAYN
+428 SNDSKALAKNAYN

-459 DGCFLKNLISSDS
+459 DGSFLKNLISSDT

-523 NYKIRLQ
+523 NYKIKLK
-530 EALNSIRVKSHS
+530 EALNSIRVKVHS

-547 VYAHRTYVQ
+547 VYAHHVYVQ
-556 PLLDYVI
+556 PLLDYI
-563 NDLQQFRVK
+563 IEDLRTFRQK

-590 QMMYR
+590 QLMYR

-602 DETELDNE
+602 DESELDNE
-610 KDEDGAMVYRSIS
+610 TDKDGSIVYKSIS
-623 AGEMEIKKTP
+623 AGEMEVKKKP
-633 CRKGCYRAALITY
+633 CKKGCYRAALITY

-676 TGFDEPR
+676 TGFDAPR

-708 YKEMKYG
+708 YKDMKYG

-727 SKTNREYQEE
+727 SKTNKEYQEE
-737 LEHEVGKDNLKHTDR
+737 LEHEVGKDNIQNTDR
-752 LLVTME
+752 LLVSMD
-758 EAKSRVDEARKV
+758 EAKKRVDEAKKV
-770 LAPYELGNP
+770 LDNYELGNP

-785 LNMEDDREVVRSIVR
+785 LNLEDDRNVVRTVLN

-806 SLQNMLTAQG
+806 SLQNMLTSQG
-816 SEAEA
+816 SNADE

-833 AARNRLDLLGFIDNA
+833 AAKNRLDLLGFIDNS
-848 DEKSNTRQ
+848 DENANAKQ
-856 LLNVAL
+856 LLNIAL

-882 YRQSVEHAR
+882 YKQSVEHAR
-891 RQLQACMD
+891 QQLKACVD
-899 TEDPEYRS
+899 TDDPEYRS

-916 RRKEMESQEEFNMHD
+916 RKKEMESQEEFNMHK
-931 KVQNVNDILKRIK
+931 KVQNVNDILRRIK
-944 RLNERDAL
+944 KLNERDAL

-969 LKEKDKEEIEH
+969 LKEKDKEETER
-980 KTSPRNY
+980 KVMPRNY

-992 KEKMTVIL
+992 KEKMTIIL

-1015 AILEVP
+1015 SILEVP
-1021 AYFKRNILTYVTR
+1021 EYFKKNILTYVTR
-1034 HFKEGQIN
+1034 HFKEEAVR

-1053 VINREYQVTR
+1053 IINREYQIAR

>member
-1 MEEKISK
+1 MAKDAK

-42 VIAPKTE
+42 VEAPKTE
-49 FDPLTNILTDYFTEA
+49 FDPLTNILTDFFTDA
-64 YNKLNPNVE
+64 YCTLNPKAEKKDAEDMLV
-73 IGAVGKLLAK
+73 K
-83 IQSSLMNDDL
+83 IQKSLQNDDL

-112 SSPANFYKNNTFQ
+112 SSPVNFYKNNTFQ
-125 VTTEMTCG
+125 VATEMTCG
-133 DKDSDNYRPDITLF
+133 SKDSDNYRPDITIF

-161 NNHKGILAETD
+161 NNHKGIQAETD
-172 RMKQRFVNPKYRR
+172 RMKQRFVNPQYRR
-185 FLNLTQIMVFSND
+185 FLNITQIMVFSND

-232 DSFPIERH
+232 DSFPAARH
-240 IRQVTLQEEE
+240 IHQVTPEEE
-250 ILLRDSNVPQYKN
+250 EVLLRDNNVPQYKN

-274 TPTKRMCDSL
+274 TPTKRICDSL

-289 FHFLLKYGIAYVDYT
+289 FHFLLKYGIAYVDYP

-320 KAIERHLEAGKTKGI
+320 KAIERHLETGKNKGI

-348 FYNVKYLTDYYSS
+348 FYNVKYLTDYYSA

-392 NSVQTKDDFAK
+392 NSVQDKGAFAN

-428 SNDSKALPKNAYN
+428 SNDSKALAKNAYN

-459 DGCFLKNLISSDS
+459 DGSFLKNLISSDT

-523 NYKIRLQ
+523 NYKIKLK
-530 EALNSIRVKSHS
+530 EALNSIRVKVHS

-547 VYAHRTYVQ
+547 VYAHHVYVQ
-556 PLLDYVI
+556 PLLDYI
-563 NDLQQFRVK
+563 IEDLRTFRQK

-590 QMMYR
+590 QLMYR

-602 DETELDNE
+602 DESELDNE
-610 KDEDGAMVYRSIS
+610 TDEDGSIVYKSIS
-623 AGEMEIKKTP
+623 AGEMEVKKKP
-633 CRKGCYRAALITY
+633 CKKGCYRAALITY

-676 TGFDEPR
+676 TGFDAPR

-708 YKEMKYG
+708 YKDMKYG

-727 SKTNREYQEE
+727 SKTNKEYQEE
-737 LEHEVGKDNLKHTDR
+737 LEHEVGKDNIQNTDR
-752 LLVTME
+752 LLVSMD
-758 EAKSRVDEARKV
+758 EAKKRVDEAKKV
-770 LAPYELGNP
+770 LDNYELGNP

-785 LNMEDDREVVRSIVR
+785 LNLEDDRNVVRTVLN

-806 SLQNMLTAQG
+806 SLQNMLTSQG
-816 SEAEA
+816 SNADE

-833 AARNRLDLLGFIDNA
+833 AAKNRLDLLGFIDNS
-848 DEKSNTRQ
+848 DENANAKQ
-856 LLNVAL
+856 LLNMAL

-882 YRQSVEHAR
+882 YKQSVEHAR
-891 RQLQACMD
+891 QQLKACVD
-899 TEDPEYRS
+899 TDDPEYRS

-916 RRKEMESQEEFNMHD
+916 RKKEMESQEEFNMHK
-931 KVQNVNDILKRIK
+931 KVQNVNDILRRIK
-944 RLNERDAL
+944 KLNERDAL

-969 LKEKDKEEIEH
+969 LKEKDKEETER
-980 KTSPRNY
+980 KVMPRNY

-992 KEKMTVIL
+992 KEKMTIIL

-1015 AILEVP
+1015 SILEVP
-1021 AYFKRNILTYVTR
+1021 EYFKKNILTYVTR
-1034 HFKEGQIN
+1034 HFKEEAVK

-1053 VINREYQVTR
+1053 IINREYQIAR

>member
-73 IGAVGKLLAK
+73 IGAAGKLLAK

-610 KDEDGAMVYRSIS
+610 RDEDGAMVYRSIS

-676 TGFDEPR
+676 TGFDAPR

-867 SFEKRGEGELEIQEQ
+867 SFEKRGEGEMEIQEQ

>member
-1 MEEKISK
+1 MAKDAK

-42 VIAPKTE
+42 VEAPKTE
-49 FDPLTNILTDYFTEA
+49 FDPLTNILTDFFTDA
-64 YNKLNPNVE
+64 YCTLNPKAEKKDAEDMLV
-73 IGAVGKLLAK
+73 K
-83 IQSSLMNDDL
+83 IQKSLQNDDL

-112 SSPANFYKNNTFQ
+112 SSPVNFYKNNTFQ
-125 VTTEMTCG
+125 VATEMTCG
-133 DKDSDNYRPDITLF
+133 SKDSDNYRPDITIF

-161 NNHKGILAETD
+161 NNHKGIQAETD
-172 RMKQRFVNPKYRR
+172 RMKQRFVNPQYRR
-185 FLNLTQIMVFSND
+185 FLNITQIMVFSND

-232 DSFPIERH
+232 DSFPTARH
-240 IRQVTLQEEE
+240 IHQVTPEEE
-250 ILLRDSNVPQYKN
+250 EVLLRDNNVPQYKN

-274 TPTKRMCDSL
+274 TPTKRICDSL

-289 FHFLLKYGIAYVDYT
+289 FHFLLKYGIAYVDYP

-320 KAIERHLEAGKTKGI
+320 KAIERHLETGKNKGI

-348 FYNVKYLTDYYSS
+348 FYNVKYLTDYYSA

-366 QFFFIVDRLDL
+366 QFFFIIDRLDL

-392 NSVQTKDDFAK
+392 NSVQDKGAFAS

-428 SNDSKALPKNAYN
+428 SNDSKALAKNAYN

-459 DGCFLKNLISSDS
+459 DGSFLKNLISSDT

-523 NYKIRLQ
+523 NYKIKLK
-530 EALNSIRVKSHS
+530 EALNSIRVKVHS

-547 VYAHRTYVQ
+547 VYAHHVYVQ
-556 PLLDYVI
+556 PLLDYI
-563 NDLQQFRVK
+563 IEDLRTFRQK

-590 QMMYR
+590 QLMYR

-602 DETELDNE
+602 DESELDNE
-610 KDEDGAMVYRSIS
+610 TDEDGSIVYKSIS
-623 AGEMEIKKTP
+623 AGEMEVKKKP
-633 CRKGCYRAALITY
+633 CKKGCYRAALITY

-676 TGFDEPR
+676 TGFDAPR

-708 YKEMKYG
+708 YKDMKYG

-727 SKTNREYQEE
+727 SKTNKEYQEE
-737 LEHEVGKDNLKHTDR
+737 LEHEVGKDNIQNTDR
-752 LLVTME
+752 LLVSMD
-758 EAKSRVDEARKV
+758 EAKKRVDEAKKV
-770 LAPYELGNP
+770 LDNYELGNP

-785 LNMEDDREVVRSIVR
+785 LNLEDDRNVVRTVLN

-806 SLQNMLTAQG
+806 SLQNMLTSQG
-816 SEAEA
+816 SNADE

-833 AARNRLDLLGFIDNA
+833 AAKNRLDILGFIDNS
-848 DEKSNTRQ
+848 DENTNAKQ
-856 LLNVAL
+856 LLNIAL

-882 YRQSVEHAR
+882 YKQSVEHAR
-891 RQLQACMD
+891 QQLKACVD
-899 TEDPEYRS
+899 TDDPEYRS

-916 RRKEMESQEEFNMHD
+916 RKKEMESQEEFNMHK
-931 KVQNVNDILKRIK
+931 KVQNVNDILRRIK
-944 RLNERDAL
+944 KLNERDAL

-969 LKEKDKEEIEH
+969 LKEKDKEETER
-980 KTSPRNY
+980 KVMPRNY

-992 KEKMTVIL
+992 KEKMTIIL

-1015 AILEVP
+1015 SILEVP
-1021 AYFKRNILTYVTR
+1021 EYFKKNILTYVTR
-1034 HFKEGQIN
+1034 HFKEEAVR

-1053 VINREYQVTR
+1053 IINREYQIAR

>member
-1 MEEKISK
+1 MEEIISK
-8 SAFCEDSRVKFPTL
+8 SAFSEDSRVKFPTL

-42 VIAPKTE
+42 IIAPKTE
-49 FDPLTNILTDYFTEA
+49 FDPLTNILIDYFTEA

-73 IGAVGKLLAK
+73 NGAAGKLLAK

-112 SSPANFYKNNTFQ
+112 SSPVNFYKNNTFQ
-125 VTTEMTCG
+125 VATEMTCG

-147 VNGLPLAFIEVKKE
+147 INGLPLAFIEVKKE
-161 NNHKGILAETD
+161 NNHKGIQAETD

-250 ILLRDSNVPQYKN
+250 ILLRDNNVPQYKN

-320 KAIERHLEAGKTKGI
+320 KAIECHLEAGKTKGI

-392 NSVQTKDDFAK
+392 NSVQTKDDFSK
-403 IISSGL
+403 IISCGL

-530 EALNSIRVKSHS
+530 EALNSIRVKAHS

-610 KDEDGAMVYRSIS
+610 RDEDGATVYRSIS
-623 AGEMEIKKTP
+623 AGEMEAKKTP

-676 TGFDEPR
+676 TGFDAPR

-770 LAPYELGNP
+770 LDPYELGNP

>member
-8 SAFCEDSRVKFPTL
+8 SAFSEDSRVKFPTL

-73 IGAVGKLLAK
+73 NGAAKKLLAK

-147 VNGLPLAFIEVKKE
+147 INGLPLAFIEVKKE
-161 NNHKGILAETD
+161 NNHKGIQAETD

-240 IRQVTLQEEE
+240 IRQVPLQEEE
-250 ILLRDSNVPQYKN
+250 ILLRDNNVPQYKN

-274 TPTKRMCDSL
+274 TPTKRICDSL

-403 IISSGL
+403 IISNGL

-530 EALNSIRVKSHS
+530 EALNSIRVKAHS
-542 VKESD
+542 LKESD
-547 VYAHRTYVQ
+547 VYGHRTYVQ

-610 KDEDGAMVYRSIS
+610 RDEDGATVYRSIS
-623 AGEMEIKKTP
+623 AGEMEVKKPP

-676 TGFDEPR
+676 TGFDAPR

-770 LAPYELGNP
+770 LDPYELGNP
-779 EIFSRQ
+779 TIFSRQ
-785 LNMEDDREVVRSIVR
+785 LNMKDDREVVRSIVR
-800 SLEDMR
+800 ALEDMR

-821 VVEISDIHNLIK
+821 VVVISDIHNLIK
-833 AARNRLDLLGFIDNA
+833 AARNRLNLLGFIDNA

-891 RQLQACMD
+891 KQLQACVD

-969 LKEKDKEEIEH
+969 LKEKDKEEIEN
-980 KTSPRNY
+980 KVSPRNY
-987 AWTEE
+987 AWTEG

-1021 AYFKRNILTYVTR
+1021 AYFKKSILTYVTR
-1034 HFKEGQIN
+1034 HFKEEQIN

>member
-49 FDPLTNILTDYFTEA
+49 FDPLTNILTGYFTEA

-73 IGAVGKLLAK
+73 NEAAGKLLAK

-133 DKDSDNYRPDITLF
+133 DKDNDNYRPDITLF

-250 ILLRDSNVPQYKN
+250 VLLRDSNVPQYKN

-530 EALNSIRVKSHS
+530 EALNSIRVKAHS
-542 VKESD
+542 VKEND

-610 KDEDGAMVYRSIS
+610 RDEDGATVYRSIS
-623 AGEMEIKKTP
+623 AGEMEAKKTP

-676 TGFDEPR
+676 TGFDAPR

-737 LEHEVGKDNLKHTDR
+737 LDHEVGKDNLKHTDR

-770 LAPYELGNP
+770 LDPYELGNP

-882 YRQSVEHAR
+882 YRQSVEHTR

>member
-1 MEEKISK
+1 
-8 SAFCEDSRVKFPTL
+8 

-49 FDPLTNILTDYFTEA
+49 FDPLTNILTGYFTEA

-73 IGAVGKLLAK
+73 NEAAGKLLAK

-133 DKDSDNYRPDITLF
+133 DKDNDNYRPDITLF

-361 KGIVP
+361 KRIVP

-610 KDEDGAMVYRSIS
+610 RDEDGATVYRSIS
-623 AGEMEIKKTP
+623 AGEMEAKKTP

-676 TGFDEPR
+676 TGFDAPR

-758 EAKSRVDEARKV
+758 EAKSRVDAARKV

-816 SEAEA
+816 SEAEV

>member
-73 IGAVGKLLAK
+73 IGAAGKLLAK

-409 TTQNREGKPEI
+409 TTQNREGKSEI

-602 DETELDNE
+602 EETELDNE
-610 KDEDGAMVYRSIS
+610 RDEDGATVYRSIS
-623 AGEMEIKKTP
+623 AGEMEVKKTP

-676 TGFDEPR
+676 TGFDAPR

-785 LNMEDDREVVRSIVR
+785 LNMEDDREVIRSIVR

>member
-49 FDPLTNILTDYFTEA
+49 FDPLTNILTGYFTEA

-73 IGAVGKLLAK
+73 NEAAGKLLTK

-133 DKDSDNYRPDITLF
+133 DKDNDNYRPDITLF

-361 KGIVP
+361 KRIVP

-610 KDEDGAMVYRSIS
+610 RDEDGATVYRSIS
-623 AGEMEIKKTP
+623 AGEMEAKKTP

-676 TGFDEPR
+676 TGFDAPR

-758 EAKSRVDEARKV
+758 EAKSRVDAARKV

>member
-161 NNHKGILAETD
+161 NYHKGILAETD

-459 DGCFLKNLISSDS
+459 DGCFLENLISSDS

-848 DEKSNTRQ
+848 DEKTNTRQ

>member
-22 MHLMGMGFKYV
+22 MHLMGIGFKYV

-49 FDPLTNILTDYFTEA
+49 FDPLTNILTGYFTEA

-73 IGAVGKLLAK
+73 NEAAGKLLAK

-133 DKDSDNYRPDITLF
+133 DKDNDNYRPDITLF

-342 GKTALS
+342 GKTVLS

-361 KGIVP
+361 KRIVP

-530 EALNSIRVKSHS
+530 EALNSIRIKSHS

-610 KDEDGAMVYRSIS
+610 RDEDGATVYRSIS
-623 AGEMEIKKTP
+623 AGEMEAKKTP

-676 TGFDEPR
+676 TGFDAPR

>member
-73 IGAVGKLLAK
+73 NGAAGKLLAK

-93 GRQFYNEILLN
+93 GRQFYDEILLN

-320 KAIERHLEAGKTKGI
+320 KAIECHLEAGKTKGI

-547 VYAHRTYVQ
+547 VYAHRTYAQ

-610 KDEDGAMVYRSIS
+610 RDEDGSTVYRSIS
-623 AGEMEIKKTP
+623 AGEMEAKKTP

-676 TGFDEPR
+676 TGFDAPR

-816 SEAEA
+816 SEA

-882 YRQSVEHAR
+882 YRQSVE
-891 RQLQACMD
+891 
-899 TEDPEYRS
+899 P
-907 ILEEFLRLF
+907 
-916 RRKEMESQEEFNMHD
+916 
-931 KVQNVNDILKRIK
+931 
-944 RLNERDAL
+944 
-952 EAIKYNGD
+952 
-960 TKFVRVEKR
+960 
-969 LKEKDKEEIEH
+969 
-980 KTSPRNY
+980 
-987 AWTEE
+987 
-992 KEKMTVIL
+992 
-1000 LAIKEDVDDVYFHNQ
+1000 
-1015 AILEVP
+1015 
-1021 AYFKRNILTYVTR
+1021 
-1034 HFKEGQIN
+1034 
-1042 TDREVRKYVSE
+1042 
-1053 VINREYQVTR
+1053 

>member
-1 MEEKISK
+1 MAKDAK

-42 VIAPKTE
+42 VEAPKTE
-49 FDPLTNILTDYFTEA
+49 FDPLTNILTDYFTDA
-64 YNKLNPNVE
+64 YCTLNPKAEKKDAEDMLV
-73 IGAVGKLLAK
+73 K
-83 IQSSLMNDDL
+83 IQKSLQNDDL

-112 SSPANFYKNNTFQ
+112 SSPVNFYKNNTFQ
-125 VTTEMTCG
+125 VATEMTCG
-133 DKDSDNYRPDITLF
+133 SKDSDNYRPDITIF

-161 NNHKGILAETD
+161 NNHKGIQAETD
-172 RMKQRFVNPKYRR
+172 RMKQRFVNPQYRR
-185 FLNLTQIMVFSND
+185 FLNITQIMVFSND

-232 DSFPIERH
+232 DSFPTARH
-240 IRQVTLQEEE
+240 IHQVTPEEE
-250 ILLRDSNVPQYKN
+250 EVLLRDNNVPQYKN

-274 TPTKRMCDSL
+274 TPTKRICDSL

-289 FHFLLKYGIAYVDYT
+289 FHFLLKYGIAYVDYP

-320 KAIERHLEAGKTKGI
+320 KAIERHLETGKNKGI

-348 FYNVKYLTDYYSS
+348 FYNVKYLTDYYSA

-392 NSVQTKDDFAK
+392 NSVQDKGAFAN

-428 SNDSKALPKNAYN
+428 SNDSKALAKNAYN

-459 DGCFLKNLISSDS
+459 DGSFLKNLISSDT

-523 NYKIRLQ
+523 NYKIKLK
-530 EALNSIRVKSHS
+530 EALNSIRVKVHS

-547 VYAHRTYVQ
+547 VYAHHVYVQ
-556 PLLDYVI
+556 PLLDYI
-563 NDLQQFRVK
+563 IEDLRTFRQK

-590 QMMYR
+590 QLMYR

-602 DETELDNE
+602 DESELDNE
-610 KDEDGAMVYRSIS
+610 TDEDGSIVYKSIS
-623 AGEMEIKKTP
+623 AGEMEVKKKP
-633 CRKGCYRAALITY
+633 CKKGCYRAALITY

-676 TGFDEPR
+676 TGFDAPR

-708 YKEMKYG
+708 YKDMKYG

-727 SKTNREYQEE
+727 SKTNKEYQEE
-737 LEHEVGKDNLKHTDR
+737 LEHEVGKDNIQNTDR
-752 LLVTME
+752 LLVSMD
-758 EAKSRVDEARKV
+758 EAKKRVDEAKKV
-770 LAPYELGNP
+770 LDNYELGNP

-785 LNMEDDREVVRSIVR
+785 LNLEDDRNVVRTVLN

-806 SLQNMLTAQG
+806 SLQNMLTSQG
-816 SEAEA
+816 SNADE

-833 AARNRLDLLGFIDNA
+833 AAKNRLDLLGFIDNS
-848 DEKSNTRQ
+848 DENANAKQ
-856 LLNVAL
+856 LLNMAL

-882 YRQSVEHAR
+882 YKQSVEHAR
-891 RQLQACMD
+891 QQLKACVD
-899 TEDPEYRS
+899 TDDPEYRS

-916 RRKEMESQEEFNMHD
+916 RKKEMESQEEFNMHK
-931 KVQNVNDILKRIK
+931 KVQNVNDILRRIK
-944 RLNERDAL
+944 KLNERDAL

-960 TKFVRVEKR
+960 TKFVRAEKR
-969 LKEKDKEEIEH
+969 LKEKDKEETER
-980 KTSPRNY
+980 KVMPRNY

-992 KEKMTVIL
+992 KEKMTIIL

-1015 AILEVP
+1015 SILEVP
-1021 AYFKRNILTYVTR
+1021 EYFKKNILTYVTR
-1034 HFKEGQIN
+1034 HFKEEAVR

-1053 VINREYQVTR
+1053 IINREYQIAR

>member
-8 SAFCEDSRVKFPTL
+8 SAFSEDSRVKFPTL

-73 IGAVGKLLAK
+73 NEAAGKLLSK

-112 SSPANFYKNNTFQ
+112 SSPANFYRNNTFQ

-161 NNHKGILAETD
+161 NNHKGIQAETD

-198 MEYDNNEV
+198 MEYAGNEV

-240 IRQVTLQEEE
+240 IRQVTPQEEE
-250 ILLRDSNVPQYKN
+250 ILLRDNNVPQYKS

-409 TTQNREGKPEI
+409 TTHNREGKREI

-523 NYKIRLQ
+523 NYKISLQ
-530 EALNSIRVKSHS
+530 EALNSIRVKAHS
-542 VKESD
+542 VKESY

-579 GMVVCNSKEQA
+579 GMVVCSSKEQA

-610 KDEDGAMVYRSIS
+610 RGEDGATVYRSIS
-623 AGEMEIKKTP
+623 AGEMETKKTP
-633 CRKGCYRAALITY
+633 CRKGCYRAVLITY

-676 TGFDEPR
+676 TGFDAPR

-758 EAKSRVDEARKV
+758 EAKSRVDAARKV
-770 LAPYELGNP
+770 LAHYELGNP

-833 AARNRLDLLGFIDNA
+833 AARNRLDLLSFIDNA

-899 TEDPEYRS
+899 TEDPEYRT
-907 ILEEFLRLF
+907 ILEEFLQLF

-1034 HFKEGQIN
+1034 HFKECQIS

>member
-1 MEEKISK
+1 MAKDAK

-42 VIAPKTE
+42 VEAPKTE
-49 FDPLTNILTDYFTEA
+49 FDPLTNILTDYFTDA
-64 YNKLNPNVE
+64 YCTLNPKAEKKDAEDMLV
-73 IGAVGKLLAK
+73 K
-83 IQSSLMNDDL
+83 IQKSLQNDDL

-112 SSPANFYKNNTFQ
+112 SSPVNFYKNNTFQ
-125 VTTEMTCG
+125 VATEMTCG
-133 DKDSDNYRPDITLF
+133 SKDSDNYRPDITIF

-161 NNHKGILAETD
+161 NNHKGIQAETD
-172 RMKQRFVNPKYRR
+172 RMKQRFVNPQYRR
-185 FLNLTQIMVFSND
+185 FLNITQIMVFSND

-232 DSFPIERH
+232 DSFPTARH
-240 IRQVTLQEEE
+240 IHQVTPEEE
-250 ILLRDSNVPQYKN
+250 EVLLRDNNVPQYKN

-274 TPTKRMCDSL
+274 TPTKRICDSL

-289 FHFLLKYGIAYVDYT
+289 FHFLLKYGIAYVDYP

-320 KAIERHLEAGKTKGI
+320 KAIERYLETGKNKGI

-348 FYNVKYLTDYYSS
+348 FYNVKYLTDYYSA

-392 NSVQTKDDFAK
+392 NSVQDKGAFAS

-428 SNDSKALPKNAYN
+428 SNDSKALAKNAYN

-459 DGCFLKNLISSDS
+459 DGSFLKNLISSDT

-523 NYKIRLQ
+523 NYKIKLK
-530 EALNSIRVKSHS
+530 EALNSIRVKVHS

-547 VYAHRTYVQ
+547 VYAHHVYAQ
-556 PLLDYVI
+556 PLLDYI
-563 NDLQQFRVK
+563 IEDLRTFRQK

-590 QMMYR
+590 QLMYR

-602 DETELDNE
+602 DESELDNE
-610 KDEDGAMVYRSIS
+610 TDEDGSIVYKSIS
-623 AGEMEIKKTP
+623 AGEMEVKKKP
-633 CRKGCYRAALITY
+633 CKKGCYRAALITY

-676 TGFDEPR
+676 TGFDAPR

-708 YKEMKYG
+708 YKDMKYG

-727 SKTNREYQEE
+727 SKTNKEYQEE
-737 LEHEVGKDNLKHTDR
+737 LEHEVGKDNIQNTDR
-752 LLVTME
+752 LLVSMD
-758 EAKSRVDEARKV
+758 EAKKRVDEAKKV
-770 LAPYELGNP
+770 LDNYELGNP

-785 LNMEDDREVVRSIVR
+785 LNLEDDRNVVRTVLN

-806 SLQNMLTAQG
+806 SLQNMLTSQG
-816 SEAEA
+816 SNADE

-833 AARNRLDLLGFIDNA
+833 AAKNRLDLLGFIDNS
-848 DEKSNTRQ
+848 DENANAKQ
-856 LLNVAL
+856 LLNIAL

-882 YRQSVEHAR
+882 YKQSVEHAR
-891 RQLQACMD
+891 QQLKACVD
-899 TEDPEYRS
+899 TDDPEYRS

-916 RRKEMESQEEFNMHD
+916 RKKEMESQEEFNMHK
-931 KVQNVNDILKRIK
+931 KVQNVNDILRRIK
-944 RLNERDAL
+944 KLNERDAL

-969 LKEKDKEEIEH
+969 LKEKDKEETER
-980 KTSPRNY
+980 KVMPRNY

-992 KEKMTVIL
+992 KEKMTIIL

-1015 AILEVP
+1015 SILEVP
-1021 AYFKRNILTYVTR
+1021 EYFKKNILTYVTR
-1034 HFKEGQIN
+1034 HFKEEAVR

-1053 VINREYQVTR
+1053 IINREYQIAR